1 MESRKTTLEE
11 EYRIQIDEQ
20 LSEEM
25 SAVCDP
31 GKGLSAMY
39 AARGMA
45 QGMAQG
51 RVQGEEMLGTLVNK
65 MLSIGRVED
74 AKRAATDPAY
84 REEQYKVYNI
94 GQESAPQ
101 A

>member
-25 SAVCDP
+25 SAVCNLAE
-31 GKGLSAMY
+31 GI
-39 AARGMA
+39 ARMNRAQGMA

-51 RVQGEEMLGTLVNK
+51 RAQGEEMLGTLVNK

-94 GQESAPQ
+94 GQESASQ